1 MISTTLAHDLDIPSG
16 VSRLVKHHL
25 RLKDEP
31 LLMAIA
37 FKPRR
42 AKSDIV
48 LFEVI
53 ENFGAGAV
61 DADHELFEVSLGT
74 NSGVELDPGQRLRLV
89 LTNPSEFRQAVRDRW
104 SGIQD
109 LTKAIDRGDFKVLHC
124 PRNQAELRALINA

>member
-1 MISTTLAHDLDIPSG
+1 MISTILATDLHVPDG
-16 VSRLVKHHL
+16 VRSLVKRHL
-25 RLKDEP
+25 RFKDEL
-31 LLMAIA
+31 LLMAIV
-37 FKPRR
+37 FKSRR

-89 LTNPSEFRQAVRDRW
+89 LTNPEEFRQAVRDRW

-124 PRNQAELRALINA
+124 PRNQAGLRALIHA